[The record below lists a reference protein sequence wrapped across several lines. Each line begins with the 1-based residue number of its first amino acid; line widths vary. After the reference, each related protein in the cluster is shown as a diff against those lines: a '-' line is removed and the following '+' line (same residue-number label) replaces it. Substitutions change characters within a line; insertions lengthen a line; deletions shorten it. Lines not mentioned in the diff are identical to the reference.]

1 MVVYEGK
8 AVFEGIA
15 IGKLYVYT
23 KQEQTVKRVKVDD
36 CEAEKKRYEKA
47 RETAM
52 EQLQGLYDKALKEVG
67 ESGAEIFEAHQF
79 LVEDGDYIDSVE
91 NIIDTE
97 GVNAEYAVATTG
109 DNFFKMLQLPSYM
122 FAMPWKFRQ
131 RSLPVPLLDF
141 GSVLKRFVPVNP
153 FSGIG
158 RKTPDRN
165 QSDVFWSF
173 LIYKTSV
180 FLRMVIQHTFGPSAN
195 HGTFVFQI
203 TPYLHWVRTIDKA
216 CSPEIFIFHF
226 KRKVCSYSIIFYFK

>member
-23 KQEQTVKRVKVDD
+23 KQEQTVKRIKVDD

-109 DNFFKMLQLPSYM
+109 DNFFKMFSEMEDEYFRGRATDIKDITENCFRGTGHRCSGRSCSFRDGADGQGFNSFLCYRAW
-122 FAMPWKFRQ
+122 FRKFTH
-131 RSLPVPLLDF
+131 LD
-141 GSVLKRFVPVNP
+141 SCKNHEY
-153 FSGIG
+153 SGINRLPGSAYRRSERMHG
-158 RKTPDRN
+158 RSGR
-165 QSDVFWSF
+165 
-173 LIYKTSV
+173 L
-180 FLRMVIQHTFGPSAN
+180 
-195 HGTFVFQI
+195 
-203 TPYLHWVRTIDKA
+203 
-216 CSPEIFIFHF
+216 
-226 KRKVCSYSIIFYFK
+226 